1 MAASNLSLRDLLD
14 RLTRIIASEAWSD
27 DLNPTQRAALN
38 YLARA
43 NRFSRSPSHV
53 ADYLCATRGT
63 VSQTLKAL
71 ARKGLVEEMKSETDR
86 RSIAYRLTRLG
97 EAVAISRSALDDV
110 MSSLTP
116 LELDTLTDGLS
127 SLVRQTIAKQGGRSF
142 GVCRTC
148 AHHRRRGSQGW
159 CALLDVDLNREA
171 SSQICHEHKAAA

>member
-1 MAASNLSLRDLLD
+1 MAPTHTSLRDLLD
-14 RLTRIIASEAWSD
+14 RLARIIASEAWSD
-27 DLNPTQRAALN
+27 DLNPTQHAALN
-38 YLARA
+38 YLACA

-86 RSIAYRLTRLG
+86 RSIEYRLTRQG
-97 EAVAISRSALDDV
+97 ETVAVSTSTLDDV
-110 MSSLTP
+110 VSSLP
-116 LELDTLTDGLS
+116 PSEVDKLTDGLS

-148 AHHRRRGSQGW
+148 VHHQKRGSQGW
-159 CALLDVDLNREA
+159 CALLDVDLDPEA
-171 SSQICHEHKAAA
+171 SSQICHEHKTAA